1 VGVELD
7 RERARRVRREL
18 RRHEAMAKAAS
29 VIRRRDVSTAELD
42 TRLERAHV
50 DPATRGEVVERLS
63 AAGAVD
69 DVRFAEQRARG
80 LAERN
85 AGDLLI
91 RHDLAARGI
100 SMETI
105 EACIESLEP
114 ETARAQRV
122 VERRGVGPK
131 TARYLAGKGF
141 SEDALEAAYGE
152 AVAED
157 APPVVR

>member
-1 VGVELD
+1 M
-7 RERARRVRREL
+7 RREL
-18 RRHEAMAKAAS
+18 RRHEAMAKAAR
-29 VIRRRDVSTAELD
+29 VIGRRDVSTVELEI
-42 TRLERAHV
+42 RLERARV

-85 AGDLLI
+85 AGDLFI
-91 RHDLAARGI
+91 RHDLSARGI

-114 ETARAQRV
+114 ETARARRV
-122 VERRGVGPK
+122 AERRGVSPK

-141 SEDALEAAYGE
+141 SEDAIDSACGD

-157 APPVVR
+157 APTVVR

>member
-1 VGVELD
+1 MIG
-7 RERARRVRREL
+7 
-18 RRHEAMAKAAS
+18 
-29 VIRRRDVSTAELD
+29 RRDVSTVELEI
-42 TRLERAHV
+42 RLERARV

-85 AGDLLI
+85 AGDLFI
-91 RHDLAARGI
+91 RHDLSARGI

-114 ETARAQRV
+114 ETARARRV
-122 VERRGVGPK
+122 AERRGVSPK

-141 SEDALEAAYGE
+141 SEDAIDSACGD

-157 APPVVR
+157 APTVVR